1 MLVAKATNVYLG
13 TYYFGCFIKDDGKTV
28 FQPKDREAGN
38 TFFHINC

>member
-13 TYYFGCFIKDDGKTV
+13 TYFGYFIKDDGKTV
-28 FQPKDREAGN
+28 FKPKDRKAGN